1 MTGLSS
7 PHSSAAT
14 PSPGGHPFSHGTL
27 PPSVG
32 SPSTSSASAAAAA
45 AFLQTATASGLNN
58 NHLVSQALGSNI
70 LMNNS
75 SSPSTSSPQPFS
87 PSHSFNQ
94 HGSNTNL
101 SSANNVFAALAQAHQ
116 IQQLLRHQ
124 EQAVQEQFPM
134 ESTLR
139 VILNATALQNKTAQM
154 LIESGNNSTN
164 NNNKHQSDQF
174 GTKQMSPSDLNE
186 PDHDNNNVDLSQY
199 AIDLSSPPPAHS
211 NGNGN
216 NVHRQ
221 SVIRNSNN
229 SFINLKKNAIAAY
242 SMSHSPQNGNNS
254 KASPRMSG
262 R

>member
-1 MTGLSS
+1 M
-7 PHSSAAT
+7 
-14 PSPGGHPFSHGTL
+14 
-27 PPSVG
+27 
-32 SPSTSSASAAAAA
+32 
-45 AFLQTATASGLNN
+45 
-58 NHLVSQALGSNI
+58 
-70 LMNNS
+70 
-75 SSPSTSSPQPFS
+75 
-87 PSHSFNQ
+87 
-94 HGSNTNL
+94 
-101 SSANNVFAALAQAHQ
+101 FAALAQAHQ